1 MKDVALNARLSVYK
15 RQTTLSFCLWK
26 TSISRFFM
34 SFSLICRSPAG
45 KGEIL
50 PQAPTTPRRHL
61 PHILCWW
68 PRYSGQSG
76 RRAGYFAA
84 LSTITTRC
92 LQQDIF
98 SQVYLFSELNRSLPI
113 IADYKDIAAVGAWFD
128 AHFTKT
134 DGEGS
139 NAGEEKSP
147 STPKEMSPEVMGM
160 KLKANRMYESKLFNQ
175 AIELYNSALVR
186 NYHPILLANRA
197 AALMKRNW

>member
-1 MKDVALNARLSVYK
+1 M
-15 RQTTLSFCLWK
+15 
-26 TSISRFFM
+26 
-34 SFSLICRSPAG
+34 
-45 KGEIL
+45 
-50 PQAPTTPRRHL
+50 
-61 PHILCWW
+61 
-68 PRYSGQSG
+68 
-76 RRAGYFAA
+76 
-84 LSTITTRC
+84 
-92 LQQDIF
+92 
-98 SQVYLFSELNRSLPI
+98 FSELNRSLPI

-134 DGEGS
+134 DSEGRTSRGS